1 MYIHQPLYMSLNLG
15 ALTLVKG
22 HGPSPTH
29 LQSAATVAQEIA
41 MTSVEEDLKLRVG
54 QGDWRPL
61 RVKQFQIFETQ
72 PEGEIPDWLHLAN
85 MNATVT
91 EKLAPEETDEP
102 THAEEIEQMHQ
113 EGGKHVYQVDEVA
126 EEAESEHDAETSED
140 TPDWIQCLKGSKF
153 FTLTQALAC
162 PFAMHIRDMS
172 RLVPF
177 QFFLMLRSDAS
188 NALEGVTNVEIW
200 LHILVKNKLWKICA
214 CISIHRYVHMY
225 VLRKIGPLV

>member
-41 MTSVEEDLKLRVG
+41 MTSVEEDLKLRV
-54 QGDWRPL
+54 
-61 RVKQFQIFETQ
+61 
-72 PEGEIPDWLHLAN
+72 
-85 MNATVT
+85 
-91 EKLAPEETDEP
+91 DEP

-162 PFAMHIRDMS
+162 PFALHIRDMS

-200 LHILVKNKLWKICA
+200 LHILVKNKLWKICT